1 MATYAKVAFES
12 PLPQLDRLFDYSVPE
27 SIREDIRVGQRVK
40 APFGRA
46 AKLIVGFVV
55 ELSDSIEYLGEV
67 SELDCILSPHI
78 VLPENLYRLIR
89 SVADRQAVTFGDVA
103 KAAIPNFMVRSSKIV
118 AEQAAPNATAK
129 TDSEAVAPSL
139 TAALCEPT
147 MRSAVYGD
155 IEVFGSAWMLDAVDC
170 ALDQIAAGDSTII
183 CVPDFR
189 DVQRLSKLFDD
200 LELGALLTVVT
211 SDQSNSAR
219 YRNHIAVSAAGPHI
233 VLGTRSAL
241 FTPLHSVG
249 AIVIWDDED
258 SSHQDQSSPYVSS
271 REVALLRQTID
282 KSSLHFFAHTRSLAM
297 QRLVEMGYLSEAS
310 LNFSKPAVA
319 FSEHDVRVDTLA
331 FNAVR
336 AGLKLGP
343 VLVQVSN
350 LGVAKSA
357 YCAACSTRA
366 TCTHCNGP
374 VWIDNAGKTRC
385 RWCNGF
391 NLAFRC
397 SKCDGQ
403 KLRMGRAGSTRTA
416 AELGRAFPG
425 VQIVEATGENVV
437 QHVDAGPKIVIST
450 PGAEPVADGGYFAAV
465 VLDCD
470 VALAK
475 DSLKA
480 REDAVRGWSNA
491 IALTNNKSHSALI
504 GLPTDLGGYLSTWR
518 LIELASLEL
527 AERESLGFPPAKRM
541 LSATGLKE
549 LVHNLE
555 VELSEIPGVKVL
567 GSAPLENTNEWR
579 AIASFSYSS
588 GKAVADLTR
597 KFQLKHSGTKRI
609 NSKSGQNQR
618 AVSVKM
624 DDPRV
629 L

>member
-1 MATYAKVAFES
+1 
-12 PLPQLDRLFDYSVPE
+12 
-27 SIREDIRVGQRVK
+27 
-40 APFGRA
+40 
-46 AKLIVGFVV
+46 
-55 ELSDSIEYLGEV
+55 
-67 SELDCILSPHI
+67 
-78 VLPENLYRLIR
+78 
-89 SVADRQAVTFGDVA
+89 
-103 KAAIPNFMVRSSKIV
+103 
-118 AEQAAPNATAK
+118 
-129 TDSEAVAPSL
+129 
-139 TAALCEPT
+139 
-147 MRSAVYGD
+147 
-155 IEVFGSAWMLDAVDC
+155 
-170 ALDQIAAGDSTII
+170 
-183 CVPDFR
+183 
-189 DVQRLSKLFDD
+189 
-200 LELGALLTVVT
+200 
-211 SDQSNSAR
+211 
-219 YRNHIAVSAAGPHI
+219 
-233 VLGTRSAL
+233 
-241 FTPLHSVG
+241 
-249 AIVIWDDED
+249 
-258 SSHQDQSSPYVSS
+258 
-271 REVALLRQTID
+271 
-282 KSSLHFFAHTRSLAM
+282 
-297 QRLVEMGYLSEAS
+297 
-310 LNFSKPAVA
+310 
-319 FSEHDVRVDTLA
+319 
-331 FNAVR
+331 
-336 AGLKLGP
+336 
-343 VLVQVSN
+343 
-350 LGVAKSA
+350 
-357 YCAACSTRA
+357 
-366 TCTHCNGP
+366 
-374 VWIDNAGKTRC
+374 
-385 RWCNGF
+385 
-391 NLAFRC
+391 
-397 SKCDGQ
+397 
-403 KLRMGRAGSTRTA
+403 MGRAGSTRTA